1 MKKNNKIKILIFV
14 IILIIIA
21 VALAMF
27 IPLRNSKVFDDYGK
41 EELIQYLN
49 NIEDEQ
55 RKKEEIDNAIEKG
68 WITEN
73 DLK

>member
-1 MKKNNKIKILIFV
+1 MFEGILIN
-14 IILIIIA
+14 IA
-21 VALAMF
+21 IPYFRVLYFSF
-27 IPLRNSKVFDDYGK
+27 IPFHNSKEFDNYGK

-68 WITEN
+68 LITEN

>member
-1 MKKNNKIKILIFV
+1 MKKNSKIKILIFV

-21 VALAMF
+21 VALAIF
-27 IPLRNSKVFDDYGK
+27 IPLRNSKEFDNYGK

-68 WITEN
+68 LITEN